1 MMCVRTGVYL
11 APVFLQV
18 YITIFYKKVIV
29 EGFLIALL
37 YLKETDIE
45 TLCKTIK
52 HVNLYTVVNFNSM

>member
-1 MMCVRTGVYL
+1 MLGQEFIWLLSFYK
-11 APVFLQV
+11 FN
-18 YITIFYKKVIV
+18 ITIFYKKVIV

-52 HVNLYTVVNFNSM
+52 HVNLYTVVNFNSMR